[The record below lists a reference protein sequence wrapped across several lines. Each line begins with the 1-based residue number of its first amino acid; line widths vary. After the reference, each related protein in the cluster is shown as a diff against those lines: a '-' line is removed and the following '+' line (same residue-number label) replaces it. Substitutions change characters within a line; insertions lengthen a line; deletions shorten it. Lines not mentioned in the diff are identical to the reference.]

1 MRILENNEK
10 LMVSGGNLTQDI
22 LNLFR
27 PKQPDQENTW
37 VNPSTI
43 ESPSYGKGS
52 DFGKLFVGIFAAAA
66 AIVGVVGTVVARSL
80 VAASISEK

>member
-27 PKQPDQENTW
+27 PKQPDQEN
-37 VNPSTI
+37 
-43 ESPSYGKGS
+43 G
-52 DFGKLFVGIFAAAA
+52 DAANLL
-66 AIVGVVGTVVARSL
+66 I
-80 VAASISEK
+80 